1 MRVKHRERR
10 QPAQV
15 VHHGGERHLR
25 AIGAGDEDAF
35 EVGRVALEFRIDLQH
50 HHVLVALGI
59 DDRDLPL
66 GERVVER
73 VVDVLDPNAEAR
85 RLLPVDLERQLQPA
99 GITVAGN
106 VGNAFD
112 RFHAFA
118 DDRRPFLQQIEVGAR
133 QRILIVGIALSPAGA
148 DVLRGEHEQP
158 DSGNI
163 KEIFAQPIDHQ
174 CGGQSA
180 PLFRRLEANEHRT
193 AIGAGAAGAPTPAN
207 HRADPGNGRI
217 GHHNI
222 RELLLKFQH

>member
-1 MRVKHRERR
+1 M
-10 QPAQV
+10 
-15 VHHGGERHLR
+15 
-25 AIGAGDEDAF
+25 
-35 EVGRVALEFRIDLQH
+35 
-50 HHVLVALGI
+50 
-59 DDRDLPL
+59 
-66 GERVVER
+66 
-73 VVDVLDPNAEAR
+73 
-85 RLLPVDLERQLQPA
+85 PVDLERQLQPA

-158 DSGNI
+158 DSRNI

-180 PLFRRLEANEHRT
+180 PPFRRLEADEHRA
-193 AIGAGAAGAPTPAN
+193 AIGAGAAGAPAPAN
-207 HRADPGNGRI
+207 HRSDPGHGRI